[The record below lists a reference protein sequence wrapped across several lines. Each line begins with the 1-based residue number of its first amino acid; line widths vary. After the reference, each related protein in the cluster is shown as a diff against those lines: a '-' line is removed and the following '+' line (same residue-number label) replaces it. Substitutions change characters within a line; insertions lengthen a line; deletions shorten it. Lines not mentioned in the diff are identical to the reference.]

1 MNSKTF
7 LLFPVFIY
15 ILLSI
20 SGCNQNADTN
30 KLSVINFD
38 DISAIDL
45 KHEIP
50 LDSIIERTEI
60 IRFTSDSDLIIGNI
74 SAILESRDNFFVVAE
89 NQIAQFTKA
98 GEFIR
103 QIGKQGKGPG
113 EYLSP
118 QAMDVDEANQQLFV
132 MDYFGRKMLVYGFDG
147 SFDKKF
153 DLPENFNIN
162 GFSLY
167 NGKILYTSVANAVI
181 PELYIY
187 DLDIDELTEISS
199 PEREMLAGEALMSSN
214 FIMDSE
220 ENPSLFHYL
229 NDTVYSVK
237 NSQLVPE
244 YLLQFGKL
252 KIKFDEL
259 NVESGKKA
267 DGPRAQVY
275 NMVKC
280 ENFTFVQYGVTRLE
294 NKTGQTYLT
303 GIFKNDFS
311 IYTPN
316 VTLVNRNNRLF
327 TIQSGKGFYK
337 GFGNTLL
344 VPVSALEVLKT
355 ASDFDISEEDNPIVL
370 KYYLL

>member
-7 LLFPVFIY
+7 LHFPVFIY
-15 ILLSI
+15 ILLAI
-20 SGCNQNADTN
+20 SGCNQNTNTN
-30 KLSVINFD
+30 KLSVINFGD
-38 DISAIDL
+38 FSAIDL

-50 LDSIIERTEI
+50 LDSIVERTEI
-60 IRFTSDSDLIIGNI
+60 IRFTSDSNLIIGSI
-74 SAILESRDNFFVVAE
+74 KAILESRDNLFVVAD
-89 NQIAQFTKA
+89 NQILQFTKA

-118 QAMDVDEANQQLFV
+118 QALEVDEANRQIYV

-167 NGKILYTSVANAVI
+167 NGKILYTSVANAVL

-187 DLDIDELTEISS
+187 DLDNDELTEISS

-214 FIMDSE
+214 FIMGSA

-237 NSQLVPE
+237 SSKLVPE

-275 NMVKC
+275 KMVRCDK
-280 ENFTFVQYGVTRLE
+280 FTFVQYGVTRLE
-294 NKTGQTYLT
+294 NKTGQTFLT
-303 GIFKNDFS
+303 GIFRNDFS
-311 IYTPN
+311 KNTPN
-316 VTLVNRNNRLF
+316 VTLFNRDNSLF

-355 ASDFDISEEDNPIVL
+355 APDFNITEEDNPIVL
-370 KYYLL
+370 KYYMR